1 MDTALARLDCDEA
14 TARRVAAL
22 LADSLPGEAAV
33 SAFER
38 DGGWTVELH
47 FTEGFPPDSVRS
59 LFAAAGG
66 KAAAARLRFGTIAER
81 DWIRAS
87 LAGLPPVR
95 AGRFV
100 VHGAHH
106 RHAVPANA
114 IGIEIEAALAFG
126 TGHHGTTRGCL
137 LAIDRFAKLKRAVPS
152 SRHPEVA
159 AEGGPRR
166 MTGTAGA
173 VALRGSRFARAPQ
186 GDGLRT
192 LDVGTGTGVLA
203 IAAAR
208 AFHRKIFAT
217 DIDPVAVRVARANA
231 RHNRAGALITM
242 RTADGRRGVSWNGS
256 FDLILANILLGP
268 LTRMARTLAQRLAPG
283 GRIVLSGL
291 VPDQA
296 NAALAAYRAQGLR
309 LEHRESLENWVTLTM
324 RRGRVAGA
332 KGRP

>member
-1 MDTALARLDCDEA
+1 MDTNLARLDCDEA

-22 LADSLPGEAAV
+22 LADSLPGDAAV

-47 FTEGFPPDSVRS
+47 FTEGFPPETVRS

-66 KAAAARLRFGTIAER
+66 KAAAARLQFDTVGER
-81 DWIRAS
+81 DWIKAS
-87 LAGLPPVR
+87 LEGLPAVR

-100 VHGAHH
+100 VHGAHQTNTV
-106 RHAVPANA
+106 ASNA

-137 LAIDRFAKLKRAVPS
+137 LAIDRVAKLTRAKRV
-152 SRHPEVA
+152 
-159 AEGGPRR
+159 
-166 MTGTAGA
+166 
-173 VALRGSRFARAPQ
+173 
-186 GDGLRT
+186 

-208 AFHRKIFAT
+208 VFHRPVFAT

-231 RHNRAGALITM
+231 RHNRAGAFITM
-242 RTADGRRGVSWNGS
+242 RTADGRRGIPWHGS
-256 FDLILANILLGP
+256 FDLVLANILLGP

-291 VPDQA
+291 LPEQA
-296 NAALAAYRAQGLR
+296 NAALAAYRAQGLA
-309 LEHRESLENWVTLTM
+309 LEQRTTLENWVTLTM
-324 RRGRVAGA
+324 RRGRVAGPRR
-332 KGRP
+332 RP